1 MPLLFTNRWHM
12 CAAGFYHS
20 QGGGTHMLLHQA
32 QYKSGI
38 KRQPLI
44 AQNLVTQETAN
55 SKQRAEA
62 EPPGKKTTW
71 VNRTTEQAQLASCSA
86 TADLSSSPDFTITPS
101 CNSTAVSE
109 TANPHHS
116 FLKLEAFIIY
126 TRAVTGQLPTTN
138 HHFWGTEQGY
148 PNSPPRLKHTR
159 HSASK
164 AAMFICVFLLGHLC
178 ILVPTPAEPTWK
190 LDTNTP
196 WIYLA
201 L

>member
-1 MPLLFTNRWHM
+1 MPLLFTNRWHV
-12 CAAGFYHS
+12 CATGFYHS
-20 QGGGTHMLLHQA
+20 QGGGLHMLLHQA

-38 KRQPLI
+38 KRQSLI

-55 SKQRAEA
+55 SKQRAEV
-62 EPPGKKTTW
+62 EPQGKKMTW

-101 CNSTAVSE
+101 CNSTAASE
-109 TANPHHS
+109 TPNPHHS
-116 FLKLEAFIIY
+116 FLKLEASIY
-126 TRAVTGQLPTTN
+126 TRAGIGQLPTTSY
-138 HHFWGTEQGY
+138 HFWGTEQGY
-148 PNSPPRLKHTR
+148 PNSPPQVKHTR
-159 HSASK
+159 HPASK
-164 AAMFICVFLLGHLC
+164 AAMLICVFLLGHLY
-178 ILVPTPAEPTWK
+178 IVVPAPAEPSQK